1 MGADPTIPRGQ
12 HNYDYHHPVAEAG
25 YAVNEVRTGCP
36 WQLSVSTGLIA
47 WLCAQAEQYLAHM
60 SGQTVNET
68 NNELVGGMLLF
79 CLCCGARRLWRNH
92 RRKAAAVR
100 KPLPQ

>member
-1 MGADPTIPRGQ
+1 MFIASITDVVIKVWYSMIVVLQT
-12 HNYDYHHPVAEAG
+12 
-25 YAVNEVRTGCP
+25 
-36 WQLSVSTGLIA
+36 WIA

-79 CLCCGARRLWRNH
+79 C
-92 RRKAAAVR
+92 VT
-100 KPLPQ
+100 